1 MFKVNQPKSKSN
13 ISRTIRFNEDL
24 FNTLNMIATKEGTSF
39 NALVLQCCE
48 YAIGDY
54 EESDQSVEQNHH
66 NV

>member
-1 MFKVNQPKSKSN
+1 
-13 ISRTIRFNEDL
+13 
-24 FNTLNMIATKEGTSF
+24 MIATKEGTSF

-54 EESDQSVEQNHH
+54 EESDQLVEQNH